1 MAACRRVLQS
11 GRVGTLPSA
20 AAGALHGRALS
31 TALAPE
37 QGGKHVPFGEAG
49 TGAYTSLTKG
59 CFDVIDRCK
68 AIAEVAVDRAL
79 ASRRAQGTSG
89 STPFTIADFG
99 TADGGTS
106 LPLMRSLVAQ
116 VRAAEPAAPIVVAY
130 EDQAQ
135 NDWVSLFHL
144 TQGSLPAEVQP
155 PTYLDGSVDNV
166 YVLASGTSFYNMC
179 LPPGSVDLAFSATAM
194 HWLTKLPCAIPDALH
209 QACSTDASALA
220 AFAEQAAT
228 DWRAIMLMRAAE
240 LKPGGQMVVANFA
253 KDGEGNFLG
262 HTPGRVKQ
270 SMHHT
275 FSELWL
281 QVAGEKVHAA
291 TTFPNQYR
299 SLEECAAPFAPTGG
313 AAHAAG
319 LRLLSAE
326 TAVVECPFNNEWRAD
341 GGDAAAAAARFVPT
355 TRTWSN
361 STFVT
366 GATNTGIAPAE
377 ADAMVD
383 EMFARYTARVALAPE
398 EHAMDYV
405 HSYLHASKGD

>member
-20 AAGALHGRALS
+20 AAGALHSRALS

-209 QACSTDASALA
+209 QACSSDATALA

-253 KDGEGNFLG
+253 KDAEGNFLG

-281 QVAGEKVHAA
+281 QVAGEAVHAA

-326 TAVVECPFNNEWRAD
+326 TAVVECPFHGEWLAD

-361 STFVT
+361 STFVS
-366 GATNTGIAPAE
+366 GAEACGKSPAE
-377 ADAMVD
+377 AAAMAD
-383 EMFARYTARVALAPE
+383 DMFSRYEARVAAAPAD
-398 EHAMDYV
+398 HAMDYTL
-405 HSYLHASKGD
+405 SYLHIIKE